1 MEYISTRGFGPVSFE
16 RTILD
21 GLAPDGGLYVPTSYP
36 KFPFDKMEELTYL
49 SYEEVAEVV
58 MSPFIG
64 DSIPRETFRTMLK
77 VAYANFADEDVA
89 PLNQL
94 GDDTWLL
101 ELYHGPTLAF
111 KDIALQLLGQMIDF
125 TLEKNK
131 LKATVIGATSGDTGP
146 AAIEG
151 LKHVENAKTFMLF
164 PKNRTSAIQQR
175 QMTTCSAKNV
185 FPIAIDGT
193 FDDCQ
198 DIVKTLFNEEQF
210 KEKVNATA
218 INSISW
224 ARVLPQVVYYFF
236 AWSRLRTFIGDKRL
250 SFSVP
255 TGNFGDI
262 YAGYVA
268 MQCGLPIERLVIA
281 NNSNDILTRFIQDG
295 DYSMK
300 SVQPTSSPS
309 MDILVASNFERFLFD
324 LYGKMPERTKS
335 AMEDFRKSGSL
346 EDISALELEDARSIF
361 EAYKA
366 SEIDVLK
373 QMSSSDILRQITI
386 DPHTA
391 VGMCAAEEKPH
402 LRPMVVLSTAH
413 PAKFPTAVERATGT
427 IPLLPPHMEDLM
439 DKEEIYETLPN
450 DSEVV
455 KQYILDRYSA

>member
-21 GLAPDGGLYVPTSYP
+21 GLAPDGGLYVPTHYP
-36 KFPFDKMEELTYL
+36 KIPFDKMEELTYL
-49 SYEEVAEVV
+49 SYEEVAEVI

-64 DSIPRETFRTMLK
+64 NSIPRETFRRMLK
-77 VAYANFADEDVA
+77 KAYANFADEDVA

-111 KDIALQLLGQMIDF
+111 KDIALQLLGQMIDY
-125 TLEKNK
+125 TLDNNDVN
-131 LKATVIGATSGDTGP
+131 ATVIGATSGDTGP

-151 LKHVENAKTFMLF
+151 LKHVERAKTFMLF

-175 QMTTCSAKNV
+175 QMTTCEAKNV
-185 FPIAIDGT
+185 FPIAIEGT

-198 DIVKTLFNEEQF
+198 DIVKALFNQEDF

-218 INSISW
+218 VNSISW
-224 ARVLPQVVYYFF
+224 ARILPQVVYYFF
-236 AWSRLRTFIGDKRL
+236 AWSRLRTFIQDKRL

-268 MQCGLPIERLVIA
+268 MQCGLPVERLVIA
-281 NNSNDILTRFIQDG
+281 NNSNDILTRFITEG

-300 SVQPTSSPS
+300 KVQPTSSPS

-335 AMEDFRKSGSL
+335 AMEEFRQSGSL
-346 EDISALELEDARSIF
+346 EDINSQELEDARSIF
-361 EAYKA
+361 DAFSA
-366 SEIDVLK
+366 TEIDVLK

-391 VGMCAAEEKPH
+391 VGMCAAEAKPG
-402 LRPMVVLSTAH
+402 LKPMVVLSTAH
-413 PAKFPTAVERATGT
+413 PAKFPSAVERATGA
-427 IPLLPPHMEDLM
+427 IPILPSHMEDLM

-450 DSEVV
+450 DVEVV
-455 KQYILDRYSA
+455 KKYILERYR

>member
-21 GLAPDGGLYVPTSYP
+21 GLAPDGGLYVPTHYP
-36 KFPFDKMEELTYL
+36 KIPFDKMEELTYM
-49 SYEEVAEVV
+49 SYEEVAEVI

-64 DSIPRETFRTMLK
+64 NSIPRETFRRMLK
-77 VAYANFADEDVA
+77 KAYANFADEDVA

-111 KDIALQLLGQMIDF
+111 KDIALQLLGQMIDY
-125 TLEKNK
+125 TLDNNDVN
-131 LKATVIGATSGDTGP
+131 ATVIGATSGDTGP

-151 LKHVENAKTFMLF
+151 LKHVERAKTFMLF

-175 QMTTCSAKNV
+175 QMTTCEAKNV
-185 FPIAIDGT
+185 FPIAIEGT

-198 DIVKTLFNEEQF
+198 DIVKALFNQEDF

-218 INSISW
+218 VNSISW
-224 ARVLPQVVYYFF
+224 ARILPQVVYYFF
-236 AWSRLRTFIGDKRL
+236 AWSRLRTFIQDKRL

-268 MQCGLPIERLVIA
+268 MQCGLPVERLVIA
-281 NNSNDILTRFIQDG
+281 NNSNDILTRFITEG

-300 SVQPTSSPS
+300 KVQPTSSPS

-335 AMEDFRKSGSL
+335 AMEEFRQSGSL
-346 EDISALELEDARSIF
+346 EDINSQELEDARSIF
-361 EAYKA
+361 DAFSA
-366 SEIDVLK
+366 TEIDVLK

-391 VGMCAAEEKPH
+391 VGMCAAEAKPE
-402 LRPMVVLSTAH
+402 LKPMVVLSTAH
-413 PAKFPTAVERATGT
+413 PAKFPSAVERATGA
-427 IPLLPPHMEDLM
+427 IPILPSHMEDLM

-450 DSEVV
+450 DVEVV
-455 KQYILDRYSA
+455 KKYILERYR

>member
-21 GLAPDGGLYVPTSYP
+21 GLAPDGGLYVPTHYP
-36 KFPFDKMEELTYL
+36 KIPFQKMEEMTYL
-49 SYEEVAEVV
+49 SYEEVAEIV
-58 MSPFIG
+58 MTPFIG
-64 DSIPRETFRTMLK
+64 DSIPRETFRKMLK
-77 VAYANFADEDVA
+77 TAYSRFADEDIA

-94 GDDTWLL
+94 GDDMWLL

-111 KDIALQLLGQMIDF
+111 KDIALQLLGQMIDY
-125 TLEKNK
+125 TLEKHE

-151 LKHVENAKTFMLF
+151 LKHVERATTFMLY
-164 PKNRTSAIQQR
+164 PKNRTSTIQQR
-175 QMTTCSAKNV
+175 QLTTSGAKNV

-198 DIVKTLFNEEQF
+198 DLVKALFNDE
-210 KEKVNATA
+210 KLREKVNATA
-218 INSISW
+218 VNSISW
-224 ARVLPQVVYYFF
+224 ARILPQVVYYFF
-236 AWSRLRTFIGDKRL
+236 AWSRLRTFIQDKRL

-262 YAGYVA
+262 YAGYIA
-268 MQCGLPIERLVIA
+268 MQCGLPVERLVIA
-281 NNSNDILTRFIQDG
+281 NNGNDILTRFMKNG
-295 DYSMK
+295 DYSMRK
-300 SVQPTSSPS
+300 VQATSSPS

-335 AMEDFRKSGSL
+335 ALSEFRETGKL
-346 EDISALELEDARSIF
+346 EDITPQELEDARSIF
-361 EAYKA
+361 TAHAA

-373 QMSSSDILRQITI
+373 QMSASDIMRGLTL

-391 VGMCAAEEKPH
+391 VGMCAAEEKSE

-413 PAKFPTAVERATGT
+413 PAKFPTAVERATGA
-427 IPLLPPHMEDLM
+427 IPLLPPHLDDLM
-439 DKEEIYETLPN
+439 DKEEVYETLPN
-450 DSEVV
+450 DFDSV
-455 KQYILDRYSA
+455 KKYILAHYKI

>member
-21 GLAPDGGLYVPTSYP
+21 GLAPDGGLYVPTHYP
-36 KFPFDKMEELTYL
+36 KIPFDKMEELTYL
-49 SYEEVAEVV
+49 SYEEVAEVI

-64 DSIPRETFRTMLK
+64 NSIPRETFRRMLK
-77 VAYANFADEDVA
+77 KAYANFADEDVA

-111 KDIALQLLGQMIDF
+111 KDIALQLLGQMIDY
-125 TLEKNK
+125 TLDNNDVN
-131 LKATVIGATSGDTGP
+131 ATVIGATSGDTGP

-151 LKHVENAKTFMLF
+151 LKNVERAKTFMLF

-175 QMTTCSAKNV
+175 QMTTCESKNV
-185 FPIAIDGT
+185 FPIAIEGT

-198 DIVKTLFNEEQF
+198 DIVKALFNEEKF

-218 INSISW
+218 VNSISW
-224 ARVLPQVVYYFF
+224 ARILPQVVYYFF
-236 AWSRLRTFIGDKRL
+236 AWSRLRTFIQDKRL

-268 MQCGLPIERLVIA
+268 MQCGLPVERLVIA
-281 NNSNDILTRFIQDG
+281 NNSNDILTRFITEG

-300 SVQPTSSPS
+300 KVQPTSSPS

-335 AMEDFRKSGSL
+335 AMEEFRQSGSL
-346 EDISALELEDARSIF
+346 EDINSQELEDARSIF
-361 EAYKA
+361 DAFSA
-366 SEIDVLK
+366 TEIDVLK

-391 VGMCAAEEKPH
+391 VGMCAAEAKPE
-402 LRPMVVLSTAH
+402 LKPMVVLSTAH
-413 PAKFPTAVERATGT
+413 PAKFPSAVERATGAT
-427 IPLLPPHMEDLM
+427 PLLPPHMEDLM

-450 DSEVV
+450 DAEVV
-455 KQYILDRYSA
+455 KKYILKRYR